1 MQSKQYWEKRF
12 EQLTAAQLDKG
23 EEYFRN
29 LERQYQQAIAEVEKD
44 LARWYTRY
52 ASENGITL
60 TEAKRLLKGRELEE
74 FRMDVQEYIAKGR
87 TLKYSSQ
94 WAKQLEAASTKFH
107 VSRLEALKLQMQQKA
122 EAVHVMQ
129 AEGLDKLT
137 RDIYADG
144 YYKTAFEVQKGF
156 GVGFDMMRLD
166 HNRIDKLIAKPW
178 AADGKNFSQRIW
190 NNRTQLVGELENRLT
205 QSIIRGQSPKK
216 VIAEIAERFH
226 VSKSRAGALVM
237 TESAFFASASQKDAY
252 TSLGVERYKVLATLD
267 SHTSEMCRAMDGKV
281 MPMSEHKAGVTAP
294 PFHVRCRSTTVPYF
308 DDEFSIDDQRAARDA
323 DGKYYTVPADM
334 TYEEWK
340 KTFVDGGSKEGL
352 AKNIELPTDLV
363 ADAKISDDIKNGI
376 LDSIKAMQEEYDIK
390 LDRISYEDISGQ
402 GKIPLQFY
410 PIRAGRNFKYKLIVN
425 SGYDWNETLEL
436 FNERIYNKNYKKGL
450 LAAKNLTDLIKH
462 EMAHVLTFQDCK
474 TWADYVQKEKAV
486 RKRFIAGVSRYN
498 NDLEDGAETI
508 AEGFVAMSNGENVP
522 EEIQKLVNEYIS
534 RWRK

>member
-1 MQSKQYWEKRF
+1 MMQSKQYWEKRF

-122 EAVHVMQ
+122 EAVHAMQ

-144 YYKTAFEVQKGF
+144 YYKTVFEVQKGF
-156 GVGFDMMRLD
+156 GIGFDMMRLD

-190 NNRTQLVGELENRLT
+190 GNRTQLVGELENRLT

-216 VIAEIAERFH
+216 VIAETAERFH

-252 TSLGVERYKVLATLD
+252 TSLGVEQYKVLATLD

-352 AKNIELPTDLV
+352 AKNIKTPDSTEDVATPLKMPVNTEDVAAGVELPTDLV
-363 ADAKISDDIKNGI
+363 ADTKIADDIKNGI
-376 LDSIKAMQEEYDIK
+376 LNSIKAMQEEYDIK

-436 FNERIYNKNYKKGL
+436 FNERIYNKNYKNGL

-462 EMAHVLTFQDCK
+462 EMAHVLTFQ
-474 TWADYVQKEKAV
+474 
-486 RKRFIAGVSRYN
+486 
-498 NDLEDGAETI
+498 
-508 AEGFVAMSNGENVP
+508 
-522 EEIQKLVNEYIS
+522 
-534 RWRK
+534 